1 MLNAEKIFS
10 LVYKSVNMTDL
21 LWCLGTVEQNRLIIG
36 KHIMWLVVART
47 GHKTTLSAPRGGSAR
62 KQVEGT
68 R

>member
-47 GHKTTLSAPRGGSAR
+47 GHKNHFVGTERRISSKTGGR
-62 KQVEGT
+62 D
-68 R
+68 